1 VTAPVLVSEHGPV
14 RTLTLNR
21 PERRNAIDFELY
33 RALHAALL
41 DMGEPT
47 ETRAVVLTG
56 AGPAFSAGGDLE
68 SIRQMQDDVEAR
80 RSMLELG
87 RVLFE
92 TFVSLR
98 LPVIAAVNGPAVG
111 AGCTLALL
119 CDVVVMAED
128 AYLAD
133 PHVSVGLVPGDG
145 GAVLW
150 PLLAGLGPAKA
161 YLLTGDRIGA
171 QEAQRLGL
179 VHQVVPGSPVEAATG
194 LATRIADRPA
204 FAVQE
209 TKVALNLH
217 LRARDDVLRVAIEAE
232 ERSFDDGEHRQVT
245 R

>member
-1 VTAPVLVSEHGPV
+1 VTSSVLVSEHGHV

-21 PERRNAIDFELY
+21 AERRNAIDHELHQ
-33 RALHAALL
+33 ALHAALL
-41 DMGEPT
+41 DLREPT

-56 AGPAFSAGGDLE
+56 AGSAFSAGGDLA
-68 SIRQMQDDVEAR
+68 SIRQMQDDAEAR
-80 RSMLELG
+80 RSLLELG
-87 RVLFE
+87 RLMFE

-98 LPVIAAVNGPAVG
+98 LPVVAAVNGPAVG

-179 VHQVVPGSPVEAATG
+179 VHQVVPGSALEAATT

-209 TKVALNLH
+209 TKLALNLH
-217 LRARDDVLRVAIEAE
+217 IRARDDVLRRAFEAE
-232 ERSFDDGEHRQVT
+232 DHSFDDGEHRQVT
-245 R
+245 Q